1 MLPLQSHPVAFNA
14 MHVHTAVTQ
23 WLRLTFDKD
32 NDLIRAD
39 VRLRGNF
46 IGKRAWSLRFQ
57 KLHVRLMLQM
67 SAAM

>member
-1 MLPLQSHPVAFNA
+1 MLPLQSNPVAFNA
-14 MHVHTAVTQ
+14 MHAQ
-23 WLRLTFDKD
+23 CLRLTFDKD
-32 NDLIRAD
+32 NDVIRAD

-57 KLHVRLMLQM
+57 KLHVRLMLQR

>member
-14 MHVHTAVTQ
+14 MHATQ
-23 WLRLTFDKD
+23 CLRLTFDKD
-32 NDLIRAD
+32 NDVIRAD